1 MPVYAVSAV
10 RLDSD
15 GRITA
20 VEWGRV
26 NTSTN
31 QWESE
36 PEQAS
41 VAEVVQAI
49 EAGDPIFS
57 LFPTDSG
64 LVPGLPFMVVEY
76 DNGWKTI
83 NLDGHPTFDREV
95 HDMQRMSET
104 VSTVVE
110 REGETA

>member
-20 VEWGRV
+20 VEWGPV
-26 NTSTN
+26 NASTH
-31 QWESE
+31 QWESA
-36 PEQAS
+36 PRPAS
-41 VAEVVQAI
+41 VAEVVKAI
-49 EAGDPIFS
+49 EAGDPVFS
-57 LFPTDSG
+57 LFHTDSG
-64 LVPGLPFMVVEY
+64 LVPGLPFMAVEY

-83 NLDGHPTFDREV
+83 NLDGPPTLDREV
-95 HDMQRMSET
+95 HGMQRMSET

-110 REGETA
+110 REGEAA